1 MIHQKYFGL
10 VAGFFFSFIVSLVL
24 AFVMTFATTGGISL
38 MPVVMTFI
46 EAFVISYLA
55 ALIIPVNKIG
65 GGFAT
70 RFKAEPETMK
80 FNLLSNIPITLILV
94 LILSFSLTAINVG
107 FVSMFLMA
115 WLSTIPVSM
124 VAVYVVSVII
134 TPMVGKMTNACIK
147 N

>member
-1 MIHQKYFGL
+1 MIHPKYFGL
-10 VAGFFFSFIVSLVL
+10 VAGFFFSFIVSLAL
-24 AFVMTFATTGGISL
+24 AFIMTYVTTGGITL

-46 EAFVISYLA
+46 EAFVISYIA

-65 GGFAT
+65 GGFAA

-94 LILSFSLTAINVG
+94 LILSFSLTALNVG
-107 FVSMFLMA
+107 FISVFLMA
-115 WLSTIPVSM
+115 WLSTVPVSM

-134 TPMVGKMTNACIK
+134 TPLVGKMTNACMK

>member
-1 MIHQKYFGL
+1 MFDRKYFGL

-24 AFVMTFATTGGISL
+24 AFVMTYVTTGGISL
-38 MPVVMTFI
+38 MPVVMIFI
-46 EAFVISYLA
+46 EAFVISYVV

-65 GGFAT
+65 GGFAS

-94 LILSFSLTAINVG
+94 TILSFSLTAINVG
-107 FVSMFLMA
+107 FVPIFLMA
-115 WLSTIPVSM
+115 WLSTLPVSM
-124 VAVYVVSVII
+124 VAVYMVSIII
-134 TPMVGKMTNACIK
+134 TPMVGKMTNACMK